1 MTFSTL
7 MIQLASLEY
16 FYLMADYKLNR
27 QIRAQ
32 CRAFRSED
40 LGEA

>member
-1 MTFSTL
+1 MTFSML

-16 FYLMADYKLNR
+16 FYLIADYMLNR

-32 CRAFRSED
+32 CLAFRS
-40 LGEA
+40 